1 MATSLKNL
9 SEYNPNSV
17 PNASELSIGI
27 VVAEWNMDVNTQ
39 LLHGAVE
46 TLQKHGVHE
55 KNIIVNYVPGS
66 FELTYGARV
75 MAENYDVDAII
86 VIGTVI
92 QGETPH
98 FTYICQSVSYG
109 ITELNLSYDDAKQ
122 ILSMGGRNEKNRII
136 SSDDLDSRIDSDL
149 ESGILD
155 LKENEVTESS
165 EIPSFTL
172 GLKTDYAE
180 FDLKKFDEDY
190 KDGMK
195 AFEMAK

>member
-9 SEYNPNSV
+9 SEYNPDSV

-27 VVAEWNMDVNTQ
+27 VVAEWNMDVNTK
-39 LLHGAVE
+39 LLQGAVE
-46 TLQKHGVHE
+46 TLQKHGVLE
-55 KNIIVNYVPGS
+55 KNIIINYVPGS

-109 ITELNLSYDDAKQ
+109 VTELNLSYDLPFIFGLLTVNTKEQAMDRT
-122 ILSMGGRNEKNRII
+122 GGKYGNKGVEAAITAIK
-136 SSDDLDSRIDSDL
+136 
-149 ESGILD
+149 
-155 LKENEVTESS
+155 
-165 EIPSFTL
+165 
-172 GLKTDYAE
+172 
-180 FDLKKFDEDY
+180 
-190 KDGMK
+190 
-195 AFEMAK
+195 MALYN

>member
-46 TLQKHGVHE
+46 TLQKHGIQE

-109 ITELNLSYDDAKQ
+109 ITELNLSYDLPFIFGLLTVNTKEQAMDRA
-122 ILSMGGRNEKNRII
+122 GGKYGNKGVEAA
-136 SSDDLDSRIDSDL
+136 
-149 ESGILD
+149 
-155 LKENEVTESS
+155 VTA
-165 EIPSFTL
+165 I
-172 GLKTDYAE
+172 K
-180 FDLKKFDEDY
+180 
-190 KDGMK
+190 
-195 AFEMAK
+195 MALYN

>member
-39 LLHGAVE
+39 LLRGAVE

-66 FELTYGARV
+66 FELTYGARI
-75 MAENYDVDAII
+75 MAENYEVDAII

-109 ITELNLSYDDAKQ
+109 ITELNLSYDLPFIFGLLTVNTKEQAMDRA
-122 ILSMGGRNEKNRII
+122 GGKYGNKGVEAA
-136 SSDDLDSRIDSDL
+136 
-149 ESGILD
+149 
-155 LKENEVTESS
+155 VTA
-165 EIPSFTL
+165 I
-172 GLKTDYAE
+172 K
-180 FDLKKFDEDY
+180 
-190 KDGMK
+190 
-195 AFEMAK
+195 MALYN

>member
-9 SEYNPNSV
+9 SDYDTNSV

-27 VVAEWNMDVNTQ
+27 VVAEWNIDINTK
-39 LLHGAVE
+39 LLEGAVE
-46 TLQKHGVHE
+46 TLQKHGVKE
-55 KNIIVNYVPGS
+55 KNIIINYVPGS

-109 ITELNLSYDDAKQ
+109 MTELNLSYEMPFIFGLLTVNTKEQAQDRA
-122 ILSMGGRNEKNRII
+122 GGKYGNKGVEAA
-136 SSDDLDSRIDSDL
+136 
-149 ESGILD
+149 
-155 LKENEVTESS
+155 VTA
-165 EIPSFTL
+165 I
-172 GLKTDYAE
+172 K
-180 FDLKKFDEDY
+180 
-190 KDGMK
+190 
-195 AFEMAK
+195 MALYN

>member
-9 SEYNPNSV
+9 SEYNPESV

-27 VVAEWNMDVNTQ
+27 VVAEWNMDVNTK
-39 LLHGAVE
+39 LLQGAVE
-46 TLQKHGVHE
+46 TLQKHGVLE
-55 KNIIVNYVPGS
+55 KNIIINYVPGS

-109 ITELNLSYDDAKQ
+109 VTELNLSYDLPFIFGLLTVNTKEQAMDRA
-122 ILSMGGRNEKNRII
+122 GGKYGNKGVEAAITAIK
-136 SSDDLDSRIDSDL
+136 
-149 ESGILD
+149 
-155 LKENEVTESS
+155 
-165 EIPSFTL
+165 
-172 GLKTDYAE
+172 
-180 FDLKKFDEDY
+180 
-190 KDGMK
+190 
-195 AFEMAK
+195 MALYN

>member
-9 SEYNPNSV
+9 SEYDSNSV

-27 VVAEWNMDVNTQ
+27 VVAEWNLDVNNK
-39 LLHGAVE
+39 LLQGAVE
-46 TLQKHGVHE
+46 ALQKHGVAK

-75 MAENYDVDAII
+75 LAENYDVDAII

-109 ITELNLSYDDAKQ
+109 ITELNLSYDLPFIFGVLTVNTKEQAMDRA
-122 ILSMGGRNEKNRII
+122 GGKYGNKGVEAAITAIK
-136 SSDDLDSRIDSDL
+136 
-149 ESGILD
+149 
-155 LKENEVTESS
+155 
-165 EIPSFTL
+165 
-172 GLKTDYAE
+172 
-180 FDLKKFDEDY
+180 
-190 KDGMK
+190 
-195 AFEMAK
+195 MALYN

>member
-9 SEYNPNSV
+9 SEYNPDSV

-27 VVAEWNMDVNTQ
+27 VVAEWNMDVNTK
-39 LLHGAVE
+39 LLQGAVE
-46 TLQKHGVHE
+46 TLQKHGVLE
-55 KNIIVNYVPGS
+55 KNIIINYVPGS

-109 ITELNLSYDDAKQ
+109 VTELNLSYDLPFIFGLLTVNTKEQAMDRA
-122 ILSMGGRNEKNRII
+122 GGKYGNKGVEADITAIK
-136 SSDDLDSRIDSDL
+136 
-149 ESGILD
+149 
-155 LKENEVTESS
+155 
-165 EIPSFTL
+165 
-172 GLKTDYAE
+172 
-180 FDLKKFDEDY
+180 
-190 KDGMK
+190 
-195 AFEMAK
+195 MALYN

>member
-9 SEYNPNSV
+9 SEYNPDSV

-27 VVAEWNMDVNTQ
+27 VVAEWNMDVNTK
-39 LLHGAVE
+39 LLQGAVE
-46 TLQKHGVHE
+46 TLQKHGVLE
-55 KNIIVNYVPGS
+55 KNIIINYVPGS

-109 ITELNLSYDDAKQ
+109 VTELNLSYDLPFIFGLLTVNTKEQAMDRA
-122 ILSMGGRNEKNRII
+122 GGKY
-136 SSDDLDSRIDSDL
+136 
-149 ESGILD
+149 G
-155 LKENEVTESS
+155 
-165 EIPSFTL
+165 
-172 GLKTDYAE
+172 
-180 FDLKKFDEDY
+180 Y
-190 KDGMK
+190 KGVEAAITAIK
-195 AFEMAK
+195 MALYN

>member
-9 SEYNPNSV
+9 SEYNPDSV

-27 VVAEWNMDVNTQ
+27 VVAEWNMDVNTK
-39 LLHGAVE
+39 LLQGAVE
-46 TLQKHGVHE
+46 TLQKHGVLE
-55 KNIIVNYVPGS
+55 KNIIINYVPGS

-109 ITELNLSYDDAKQ
+109 VTELNLSYDLPFIFGLLTVNTKEQAMDRA
-122 ILSMGGRNEKNRII
+122 GGKYGNKGVEAAITAIK
-136 SSDDLDSRIDSDL
+136 
-149 ESGILD
+149 
-155 LKENEVTESS
+155 
-165 EIPSFTL
+165 
-172 GLKTDYAE
+172 
-180 FDLKKFDEDY
+180 
-190 KDGMK
+190 
-195 AFEMAK
+195 MALYN

>member
-9 SEYNPNSV
+9 SEYNPDSV

-27 VVAEWNMDVNTQ
+27 VVAEWNMDVNTK
-39 LLHGAVE
+39 LLQGAVE
-46 TLQKHGVHE
+46 TLQKHGVLE
-55 KNIIVNYVPGS
+55 KNIIINYVPGS

-109 ITELNLSYDDAKQ
+109 VTELNLSYDLPFIFGLLTVNTKEQAMDRA
-122 ILSMGGRNEKNRII
+122 GGKYGNKGVEAAITAIKLALYN
-136 SSDDLDSRIDSDL
+136 
-149 ESGILD
+149 
-155 LKENEVTESS
+155 
-165 EIPSFTL
+165 
-172 GLKTDYAE
+172 
-180 FDLKKFDEDY
+180 
-190 KDGMK
+190 
-195 AFEMAK
+195 

>member
-46 TLQKHGVHE
+46 TLQKHGVQE

-109 ITELNLSYDDAKQ
+109 ITELNLSYDLPFIFGLLTVNTKEQAMDRA
-122 ILSMGGRNEKNRII
+122 GGKYGNKGVEAA
-136 SSDDLDSRIDSDL
+136 
-149 ESGILD
+149 
-155 LKENEVTESS
+155 VTA
-165 EIPSFTL
+165 I
-172 GLKTDYAE
+172 K
-180 FDLKKFDEDY
+180 
-190 KDGMK
+190 
-195 AFEMAK
+195 MALYN

>member
-46 TLQKHGVHE
+46 TLQKHGVQE

-109 ITELNLSYDDAKQ
+109 ITELNLSYDLPFIFGLLTVNTKEQAMDRA
-122 ILSMGGRNEKNRII
+122 GGKYGNKGVEAAVII
-136 SSDDLDSRIDSDL
+136 
-149 ESGILD
+149 
-155 LKENEVTESS
+155 N
-165 EIPSFTL
+165 
-172 GLKTDYAE
+172 
-180 FDLKKFDEDY
+180 
-190 KDGMK
+190 
-195 AFEMAK
+195 

>member
-75 MAENYDVDAII
+75 I

-109 ITELNLSYDDAKQ
+109 ITELNLSYDLPFIFGLLTVNTKEQAMDRA
-122 ILSMGGRNEKNRII
+122 GGKYGNKGVEAA
-136 SSDDLDSRIDSDL
+136 
-149 ESGILD
+149 
-155 LKENEVTESS
+155 VTA
-165 EIPSFTL
+165 I
-172 GLKTDYAE
+172 K
-180 FDLKKFDEDY
+180 
-190 KDGMK
+190 
-195 AFEMAK
+195 MALYN

>member
-9 SEYNPNSV
+9 SEYNPDSV

-27 VVAEWNMDVNTQ
+27 VVAEWNMDVNTK
-39 LLHGAVE
+39 LLQGAVE
-46 TLQKHGVHE
+46 TLQKHGVLE
-55 KNIIVNYVPGS
+55 KNIIINYVPGS

-109 ITELNLSYDDAKQ
+109 VTELNLSYDLPFIFGLLTVNTKEQAMDRA
-122 ILSMGGRNEKNRII
+122 GRKYGNKGVEAAITAIK
-136 SSDDLDSRIDSDL
+136 
-149 ESGILD
+149 
-155 LKENEVTESS
+155 
-165 EIPSFTL
+165 
-172 GLKTDYAE
+172 
-180 FDLKKFDEDY
+180 
-190 KDGMK
+190 
-195 AFEMAK
+195 MALYN